1 MGQSTKLLLDT
12 DVIIEYLRNRDP
24 AVAFIESLEGILLV
38 SVMTLAELF
47 TGVKDA
53 IEEAAIDDFLTP
65 FEIISVGPAIAKQ
78 AGRYRQQYKQS
89 HGMGMVDAI
98 LAATAESE
106 GAILVSFNQRHYPM
120 LPNLIV
126 PYKR

>member
-12 DVIIEYLRNRDP
+12 DVIIEYLRNREP

-65 FEIISVGPAIAKQ
+65 FEIISVGPDIAKQ

-89 HGMGMVDAI
+89 HGTGMVDAI

-106 GAILVSFNQRHYPM
+106 EAILVSFNQRHYPM

-126 PYKR
+126 PYER

>member
-12 DVIIEYLRNRDP
+12 DVIIEYLRNREP

-65 FEIISVGPAIAKQ
+65 FEIISVGPDIAKQ

-89 HGMGMVDAI
+89 HGTGMVDAI

-106 GAILVSFNQRHYPM
+106 EAILVSFNQRHYPM

-126 PYKR
+126 PYQR

>member
-1 MGQSTKLLLDT
+1 MSQSTKLLLDT
-12 DVIIEYLRNRDP
+12 DVIIEYLRNQEP

-65 FEIISVGPAIAKQ
+65 FEIISVGPDIAKQ

-89 HGMGMVDAI
+89 HGTGMVDAI